1 MAFLSYFKIPK
12 LSYRLWRVWARNR
25 DVFMKTFRVNFLAP
39 LLEPLLYLVAMGFGL
54 GLFIQ
59 QINGVPYIQFIAPS
73 LVAVSMMYA
82 SFYECTY
89 GSFVRMYYQ
98 KTFDAIVATP
108 VSFEEVVAGEL
119 LWGATRSLINAS
131 LVLAVIFVWGLTS
144 GPAFLMI
151 FPLAFLVGL
160 LFSSIAMCF
169 TAISPSIDSFNYP
182 FFLFITPMFL
192 FSGTFFPITVLPPS
206 VQLLAQA
213 LLPLTHSVNIARG
226 LTLGRIDISMIT
238 SLIWLAAATLI
249 FFVLAINLMARK
261 LIGRSA

>member
-1 MAFLSYFKIPK
+1 MTFLFYFKIPR
-12 LSYRLWRVWARNR
+12 LSYRLWKVWARNR

-54 GLFIQ
+54 GFFIQ
-59 QINGVPYIQFIAPS
+59 QIDGVPYIQFIAPS

-98 KTFDAIVATP
+98 KTFDAIVSTP

-119 LWGATRSLINAS
+119 FWGATRSLINAA
-131 LVLAVIFVWGLTS
+131 LVLAVIFVWGLTK

-151 FPLAFLVGL
+151 LPLAFLVGL

-192 FSGTFFPITVLPPS
+192 FSGTFFPMTVLPPP
-206 VQLLAQA
+206 VQLLAQ
-213 LLPLTHSVNIARG
+213 LILPLTHSVNITRG
-226 LTLGRIDISMIT
+226 LILGSLNISMIT
-238 SLIWLAAATLI
+238 SLIWLAVATLI
-249 FFVLAINLMARK
+249 FFVLAINLMAKK
-261 LIGRSA
+261 LIK